1 MYILCIVFGQFFWEG
16 CGSLEES
23 SSAQNIYD
31 IGGIIVEKSKDITDH
46 EKYVI
51 FENYFWPGKKYELK
65 KH

>member
-51 FENYFWPGKKYELK
+51 FENYF
-65 KH
+65 